1 MRRTTAL
8 FAVIALAL
16 VAAGAAG
23 AIGVGRVFTVKR
35 GDRADFTTKP
45 SWSCFNAGTVV
56 RCQSGD
62 ALPYAEILS
71 SRHGGVTVKVHTL
84 TSGGMRTRAV
94 THPAFQEL
102 KPYTEVVYEF
112 SAF

>member
-1 MRRTTAL
+1 MKRTIAA
-8 FAVIALAL
+8 AVAAVAL

-23 AIGVGRVFTVKR
+23 AIGFGHVFTVKR

-45 SWSCFNAGTVV
+45 SWSCFNAGTLV

-71 SRHGGVTVKVHTL
+71 TRHGITVKVHTL